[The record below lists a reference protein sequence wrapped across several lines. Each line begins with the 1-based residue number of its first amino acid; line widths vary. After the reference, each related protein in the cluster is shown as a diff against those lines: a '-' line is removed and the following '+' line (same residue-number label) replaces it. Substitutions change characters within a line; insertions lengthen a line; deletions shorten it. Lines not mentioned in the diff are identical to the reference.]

1 MSRMADEK
9 CLLEDLQELVGC
21 LYLSDLR
28 LLCSR
33 ERVRQ
38 ALKQLKAEDYAV
50 LYTDMRKANAR
61 RPSLGCVLRAFHL
74 QY

>member
-9 CLLEDLQELVGC
+9 RLLEDLQELVGC

-38 ALKQLKAEDYAV
+38 ALKQLKAEDYSPAQWQDAAHY
-50 LYTDMRKANAR
+50 LM
-61 RPSLGCVLRAFHL
+61 F
-74 QY
+74 

>member
-38 ALKQLKAEDYAV
+38 ALKAEDYPPAQWQDAAHY
-50 LYTDMRKANAR
+50 LM
-61 RPSLGCVLRAFHL
+61 S
-74 QY
+74 

>member
-1 MSRMADEK
+1 MADEK

-38 ALKQLKAEDYAV
+38 ALKQLKAEDYPPAQCRMQ
-50 LYTDMRKANAR
+50 LII
-61 RPSLGCVLRAFHL
+61 
-74 QY
+74 

>member
-1 MSRMADEK
+1 MSGMADEK
-9 CLLEDLQELVGC
+9 RLLEDLQELVGC

-38 ALKQLKAEDYAV
+38 ALKHKAEDYPPAQWQDAAYY
-50 LYTDMRKANAR
+50 LI
-61 RPSLGCVLRAFHL
+61 S
-74 QY
+74 